1 MNVLPE
7 VNLAPLPPITDE
19 DLAIVPGTTCAMLR
33 MIKGL
38 TNGLATVC
46 WTGS

>member
-19 DLAIVPGTTCAMLR
+19 DLAIVPGTTCACS
-33 MIKGL
+33 
-38 TNGLATVC
+38 A
-46 WTGS
+46 